1 MGEKK
6 KPPLGLMP
14 KRIHDEQRLDL
25 VKEAIYRRL
34 HIFLTIPP
42 EWIVE
47 YNQLIEE
54 LERQE

>member
-14 KRIHDEQRLDL
+14 RRIHDEQRLDL

-34 HIFLTIPP
+34 EAILAIPP

-54 LERQE
+54 LEHQE

>member
-25 VKEAIYRRL
+25 VREAIYRRL
-34 HIFLTIPP
+34 EAILAIPP
-42 EWIVE
+42 GWIVE
-47 YNQLIEE
+47 YHQLIEE
-54 LERQE
+54 LEHQE

>member
-6 KPPLGLMP
+6 KPPLGLLP
-14 KRIHDEQRLDL
+14 KRIHDEQRLGL
-25 VKEAIYRRL
+25 VKEAIYRYL
-34 HIFLTIPP
+34 EANFAISP